1 MKDSQKTKAQ
11 LIEELN
17 ALRSKI
23 SEYERNAGQNQADTS
38 SEKHL
43 RLIQSILDSIPVPIF
58 YRDKEG
64 SFQVCNKA
72 FENFLAK
79 ARQGRISKKVS
90 RIAPPEIAG
99 LFEMPDV
106 PGSGTY
112 EISFEAG
119 GAEHDF
125 LIHKETFTAK
135 DGRETGM
142 VGTVLDLT
150 ELRKLEKALEESKQ
164 KFEMNVRQMRIM
176 ADSVPDLFWAKDIED
191 RFLFVNKAMCEK
203 LLMCDTWEQA
213 IGRDHL
219 YFAKRELDAGY
230 EHTFGDTCVDSDEM
244 IKKTGMPARFLETG
258 LIRNK
263 YLALD
268 VHKAPF
274 KNEAGEIIGT
284 IGCGRDVTR
293 EREIEEALKL
303 SEERYRQLFES
314 VLDSIVLIDTDTG
327 EFIDVNAS
335 ALRLYGYTRSEFLR
349 LKINDVSAEPE
360 LSEKVIRDVLAGEE
374 IKVPLSYHKKKNGE
388 VFPVELFAGLFVQR
402 NRNVLCG
409 VIRDITERREAERAL
424 RESEE
429 RFRAIFESAQECI
442 FIKDHSLKYTLVNS
456 AMENIFGSPSST
468 LIGKSDYDLF
478 DLETGKEIE
487 DEDRRALAGESISSE
502 RALTVNNEQR
512 IFDTTKAPLLDSSGK
527 VTGLCGITRDI
538 TERKHAEQAVMES
551 KEQLRFLSS
560 KLLLVLEEE
569 RKRIARELHDSI
581 GQSLVAVKFSLE
593 SAIQARDTKRR
604 DSMIKSME
612 MTVRMIQQTIQEVR
626 RIYTGLRPSILDNLG
641 IVATIDW
648 FCREYRETYPGIH
661 VKTLISLEKAEI
673 PKPLDT
679 VIFRIIQEALNN
691 IAKHSKAQHVNISL
705 LKVGESIELVVE
717 DDGVGFDLNE
727 AVSRSAH
734 GRGLGLTGM
743 MERAELSGGTLTI
756 KPTIGCG
763 TIIRAS
769 WSKPPTQSPVKR

>member
-1 MKDSQKTKAQ
+1 MKDSQKTKTQ

-23 SEYERNAGQNQADTS
+23 SKYEKNAGQNQADTS
-38 SEKHL
+38 SEKHF
-43 RLIQSILDSIPVPIF
+43 RLIQSILDSIPVPVF

-64 SFQVCNKA
+64 SFQVGNKA
-72 FENFLAK
+72 FENFLALV
-79 ARQGRISKKVS
+79 RQGQVSKKISGMS
-90 RIAPPEIAG
+90 RPDFTG
-99 LFEMPDV
+99 MFEMPAE
-106 PGSGTY
+106 PETGTY
-112 EISFEAG
+112 EISFAAE
-119 GAEHDF
+119 GAQHDF
-125 LIHKETFTAK
+125 LIHKETFTAE
-135 DGRETGM
+135 DGNTSGLM
-142 VGTVLDLT
+142 GTVLDMT
-150 ELRKLEKALEESKQ
+150 ELRKAEKSLEESEQ

-176 ADSVPDLFWAKDIED
+176 ADSVPDLFWAKDIDD
-191 RFLFVNKAMCEK
+191 RFLFVNRAMCEK
-203 LLMCDTWEQA
+203 LLLCDTWEQA
-213 IGRDHL
+213 IGKDHL

-230 EHTFGDTCVDSDEM
+230 EHTFGETCIDSDEI
-244 IKKTGMPARFLETG
+244 IKKTGAPGRFVETG
-258 LIRNK
+258 LVRNK

-274 KNEAGEIIGT
+274 KNEAGEILGT

-293 EREIEEALKL
+293 EKEIEEALKL

-314 VLDSIVLIDTDTG
+314 VLDSIVLIDTDTS

-349 LKINDVSAEPE
+349 LRIDDVSAEPE
-360 LSEKVIRDVLAGEE
+360 LSEKVIQDVLAGKE
-374 IKVPLSYHKKKNGE
+374 IKVPLSYHRKKNGE
-388 VFPVELFAGLFVQR
+388 IFPVELFAGLFVQR
-402 NRNVLCG
+402 GRNVLCG
-409 VIRDITERREAERAL
+409 VIRDITERRQAERAL
-424 RESEE
+424 RESEA

-456 AMENIFGSPSST
+456 TMENLFGDPEST

-478 DLETGKEIE
+478 DPETGRATEA
-487 DEDRRALAGESISSE
+487 EDRRALAGESIRGE

-527 VTGLCGITRDI
+527 VTGLCGIARDI

-604 DSMIKSME
+604 DTMIKSIE
-612 MTVRMIQQTIQEVR
+612 TTVRMIQQTIQEVR

-661 VKTLISLEKAEI
+661 VQTLISLEKAEI

-691 IAKHSKAQHVNISL
+691 IAKHSKAQFVNISL
-705 LKVGESIELVVE
+705 LKVGESVELVIE

-756 KPTIGCG
+756 KSAIGDG
-763 TIIRAS
+763 TIIQAS
-769 WSKPPTQSPVKR
+769 WTQSPAQPSIRK